1 MRFSAVLRRAHAS
14 SMGITILL
22 ALLAA
27 CTEKADLVITG
38 GHVWTGAATGAPQPG
53 AVAIKDGRILTLGDS
68 ADLARYIGDRTEV
81 LSAAGGL
88 VLPGFADGHTH
99 FVDGG
104 FQLASVDLRDAATP
118 QEFTRRL
125 GEYARRLRPG
135 EWILGGDWDHELWP
149 GAPLPRRAWIDSVTP
164 LNPVF
169 VSRLDG
175 HMALANSAAIRAARV
190 DRGTLTPAGGEIT
203 RDRNGEPLGIFKDQ
217 AMGLIAAA
225 IPEPSAERR
234 DSATARALAHAAS
247 LGVTA
252 TAHVSASWAD
262 LASYRRLHAAGRL
275 TTRIAVYLPLESW
288 RAVADS
294 MAAFPGDDM
303 LRIGGVKG
311 YVDGSA
317 GSRTAYFFE
326 PFSDSAGYAGLLQNS
341 EADLRNWIGNAD
353 SAGLHVVVHAI
364 GDRAN
369 ALLLDV
375 FDSVARIHGE
385 RDRRFR
391 IEHAQ
396 HLRAQDLPR
405 FQRLG
410 VIASMQPYH
419 AIDDGRWL
427 YKRIGAER
435 SRYTYAFRSLLDAE
449 ARLAFGS
456 DWTVAPLDP
465 VKGLYAAVTRRTID
479 GKNPD
484 GWVPEEKITLG
495 EALRA
500 YTAGNAYG
508 LFADTKWGTIA
519 PRFNADVVVLDR
531 DLFRLPPDSLERAA
545 VRFTIVGGRVV
556 YRATQP
562 E

>member
-1 MRFSAVLRRAHAS
+1 MRRFWVFTVL
-14 SMGITILL
+14 
-22 ALLAA
+22 LLAA
-27 CTEKADLVITG
+27 CSEKADLVITG
-38 GHVWTGAATGAPQPG
+38 GSLWTGTTTGLAQPG
-53 AVAIKDGRILTLGDS
+53 AVAVKAGRVLAVGDS
-68 ADLARYIGDRTEV
+68 VEVARFVGKQTQVIH
-81 LSAAGGL
+81 AAGGL
-88 VLPGFADGHTH
+88 VMPGFADGHTH

-118 QEFTRRL
+118 REFTRRL
-125 GEYARRLRPG
+125 GEFARRLRPG

-190 DRGTLTPAGGEIT
+190 DRHTLTPAGGEIP
-203 RDRNGEPLGIFKDQ
+203 RDQSGEPLGIFKDQ
-217 AMGLIAAA
+217 AMPLIYAA
-225 IPEPSAERR
+225 IPDPSPERR

-252 TAHVSASWAD
+252 IAHMSASWGD
-262 LASYRRLHAAGRL
+262 LASYRRLQAAGRL
-275 TTRIAVYLPLESW
+275 TARIAVFLPLESW
-288 RAVADS
+288 RAVAES
-294 MAAFPGDDM
+294 LAAFPGDDM

-311 YVDGSA
+311 YMDGSA

-326 PFSDSAGYAGLLQNS
+326 SFSDSAGYSGIMTNS
-341 EADLRNWIGNAD
+341 EAEMRSWIGAAD
-353 SAGLHVVVHAI
+353 SAGLHVAVHAI

-375 FDSVARIHGE
+375 YDSVARAHGE

-396 HLRAQDLPR
+396 HLRPDEIQR
-405 FQRLG
+405 FHRLG
-410 VIASMQPYH
+410 VIASVQPYH

-427 YKRIGAER
+427 FKRIGAAR
-435 SRYTYAFRSLLDAE
+435 SRYTYAFRSLIDAE

-456 DWTVAPLDP
+456 DWTVGPLDP
-465 VKGLYAAVTRRTID
+465 IAGVYAAVTRRTLD
-479 GKNPD
+479 GANPD
-484 GWVPEEKITLG
+484 GWVPEEKVTVA

-500 YTAGNAYG
+500 YTTGNAYG
-508 LFADTKWGTIA
+508 LFAESLWGTIA
-519 PRFNADVVVLDR
+519 PQFMADIVVLDR
-531 DLFRLPPDSLERAA
+531 DLFRVPAESLAQ
-545 VRFTIVGGRVV
+545 VRVRYTIVGGKVV
-556 YRATQP
+556 YQKP
-562 E
+562 